1 MNALIVTTD
10 EQGGTAIN
18 NGYTSVGGSISS
30 SPGTPT
36 RNGYTFNGWFAASS
50 GGSALSFPY
59 THNRTADFTLYA
71 QWTSVPTCANGGTCV
86 VGDTGPGGGIVFY
99 AHATG
104 TFACGPTLSSNCKY
118 LEAAPSTGT
127 NAWDDSYSLY
137 PYSPYRSSLIGE
149 SGQGTS
155 VGTGYRNT
163 QAMINQGP
171 LATDLSYAGAITRA
185 YRGPANFSDW
195 YLPSRDELEQLWL
208 QRSTVSLSGTNYIS
222 STEYDASNAYRRYG
236 AASADGNPDGKRW
249 EWNVRPIRAFG

>member
-1 MNALIVTTD
+1 M
-10 EQGGTAIN
+10 
-18 NGYTSVGGSISS
+18 
-30 SPGTPT
+30 
-36 RNGYTFNGWFAASS
+36 
-50 GGSALSFPY
+50 
-59 THNRTADFTLYA
+59 
-71 QWTSVPTCANGGTCV
+71 
-86 VGDTGPGGGIVFY
+86 FY

-127 NAWDDSYSLY
+127 NAWDEGVCY
-137 PYSPYRSSLIGE
+137 PYSPYRDSLIGA

-171 LATDLSYAGAITRA
+171 LATNLSYAGAITRA
-185 YRGPANFSDW
+185 YRGPANLSDW

-208 QRSTVSLSGTNYIS
+208 QSSNVGLTGTSYIS

-236 AASADGNPDGKRW
+236 TASADGNPDGKRW
-249 EWNVRPIRAFG
+249 EMYVRPIRAFG